1 MAKEFEGLEKV
12 IQDISGD
19 VERMSSDEALIKSL
33 EKYIKED
40 PLAYLG
46 WQMYKMNLIDMKMSK
61 QKPGENLIR
70 FDDGQRVEVGGVY
83 GRKGLKSIPVRTGFE
98 KSENVVVF
106 DEDAPILGSVVV
118 ARGAREENPELLA
131 VLHELRHSA
140 SIYLQNKYPKKYFS
154 DETNSK
160 IEEGQ
165 QRVQDLH
172 TLISTGDYKDGQLS
186 DRAAL
191 AFADEKQLFEAQY
204 LAQKSAR
211 LALEELDLMNVPVT
225 KKMRDSAKKIRHV
238 YNFELGEKDRAHI
251 KLIKESL
258 ERVRLKKENGDV
270 DMMELERSVL
280 DENVLNTALD
290 HIHAYESQRGT
301 LNKTDESGGTRSEY
315 HMKVEV
321 AAEYDDR
328 FNGMTQD
335 QYNAI
340 ITPPEEKALVSK
352 HLEVLRQEATD
363 AGVNFN
369 SLNAGE
375 QVSLLSTLFN
385 RRTQPNTL
393 QSFSQLTFAR
403 DNNRPDQE
411 DFRIA
416 ARNSLDVTKDAGER
430 SLGVMHRTVSH
441 QQTFD
446 GNVNVD
452 ETFNAK
458 PAEQFPDG
466 YMGDLYADIHSKSK
480 ASESFREKAIRV
492 RERSAYF
499 MQPLQDKK
507 SDVQIIPGRQ
517 GEPFM
522 GVPVPPPRPDR
533 SPEEISGFPA
543 EATFP

>member
-1 MAKEFEGLEKV
+1 MAEKNLFKVPAKRNFNESLNYEDRIIANVVRKKIAALVDEAVKNDVKITSNYFDDREKALFGEILRLNNLNELTINAWADPDGNAVNIPITPTLLNLAATAEELAHLRAYSKEVLDAHNIGDYEGVQRNYRDILIEQELIFAEEMRAKNIADKTVGGYLPESARYTSAFKNDYAYSFLDALREFAPQKIPEMMEKYPDLKNAKDLYDPEAIEYEKEKKEKV
-12 IQDISGD
+12 EAY
-19 VERMSSDEALIKSL
+19 ERWVNKAMPDFYEGGFQAAEFMKGKNSDMAISDE
-33 EKYIKED
+33 
-40 PLAYLG
+40 
-46 WQMYKMNLIDMKMSK
+46 
-61 QKPGENLIR
+61 
-70 FDDGQRVEVGGVY
+70 
-83 GRKGLKSIPVRTGFE
+83 
-98 KSENVVVF
+98 
-106 DEDAPILGSVVV
+106 
-118 ARGAREENPELLA
+118 
-131 VLHELRHSA
+131 
-140 SIYLQNKYPKKYFS
+140 
-154 DETNSK
+154 
-160 IEEGQ
+160 
-165 QRVQDLH
+165 
-172 TLISTGDYKDGQLS
+172 
-186 DRAAL
+186 
-191 AFADEKQLFEAQY
+191 
-204 LAQKSAR
+204 
-211 LALEELDLMNVPVT
+211 
-225 KKMRDSAKKIRHV
+225 
-238 YNFELGEKDRAHI
+238 
-251 KLIKESL
+251 
-258 ERVRLKKENGDV
+258 
-270 DMMELERSVL
+270 
-280 DENVLNTALD
+280 VLNTALD

-301 LNKTDESGGTRSEY
+301 LKKTDDSGGTRSEY
-315 HMKVEV
+315 HMRVEV

-335 QYNAI
+335 QYNAV

-363 AGVNFN
+363 AGVNFD

-385 RRTQPNTL
+385 RRKQPNTL

-430 SLGVMHRTVSH
+430 NLGVMHRTVSH
-441 QQTFD
+441 RQTFD

-452 ETFNAK
+452 ETYNAK

-466 YMGDLYADIHSKSK
+466 YMGDLYADIHSTSK

-507 SDVQIIPGRQ
+507 PDVQIIPGRQ

>member
-12 IQDISGD
+12 IRDISGD
-19 VERMSSDEALIKSL
+19 VERMSSDEDLIKSL

-46 WQMYKMNLIDMKMSK
+46 WQMYKMGVIEMSESQ
-61 QKPGENLIR
+61 QKVGGDLVI
-70 FDDGQRVEVGGVY
+70 FKDGSKIPLGGVY
-83 GRKGLKSIPVRTGFE
+83 SRRGAKAVPVRTGFE
-98 KSENVVVF
+98 RSENVVVF
-106 DEDAPILGSVVV
+106 NENAPPLGSVIYEQGG
-118 ARGAREENPELLA
+118 RDKSLEDITI
-131 VLHELRHSA
+131 LHELRHVA
-140 SIYLQNKYPKKYFS
+140 SRHLINKYPNQYFD
-154 DETNSK
+154 DETDNK
-160 IEEGQ
+160 IEEDQ
-165 QRVQDLH
+165 QRILDLY
-172 TLISTGDYKDGQLS
+172 TLISTGDYKDGDMTHRS
-186 DRAAL
+186 
-191 AFADEKQLFEAQY
+191 AFAFANKRDVAISVL
-204 LAQKSAR
+204 LAQKNAR
-211 LALEELDLMNVPVT
+211 LALEELDSLNVSVPDEMKNSVN
-225 KKMRDSAKKIRHV
+225 KMKHV
-238 YNFELGEKDRAHI
+238 FEFELGEEDQDYIR
-251 KLIKESL
+251 S
-258 ERVRLKKENGDV
+258 VREVIDKAKLKKENGDNN
-270 DMMELERSVL
+270 MMELERSVL

-315 HMKVEV
+315 HMKAEV

-328 FNGMTQD
+328 FKGMTQD

-369 SLNAGE
+369 SLNVGE

-385 RRTQPNTL
+385 RRTQPNTV

-441 QQTFD
+441 QKTFD
-446 GNVNVD
+446 GNRNVD

-458 PAEQFPDG
+458 PADQFPDG
-466 YMGDLYADIHSKSK
+466 YMGELYAEIHSNSK
-480 ASESFREKAIRV
+480 ASESFREKAIKV

-507 SDVQIIPGRQ
+507 PDAQIIPGRQ
-517 GEPFM
+517 VEPFM